1 MKVGRSHLWRYW
13 ATFTLLAIQLGL
25 AACAGTVP
33 GAATDPPTREAS
45 SPSGTT
51 TPVTDTA
58 NAPPQIRPARFEV
71 LSVEQGLSE
80 SVVNDILQDR
90 QGFLWFAT
98 GDGLNRYDGYEFIV
112 YRNDPAD
119 TDSLSHSHTTRIMED
134 RQGRLW
140 IGTYN
145 GGLNRFDPLTGR
157 ITRYRAEEKRQ
168 DTLTDNGITAL
179 LEDSQG
185 QIWVGTLQGGLSR
198 YDPQTERFQRFR
210 HQENDP
216 DSLLDDH
223 VYDMLETRTGDLWV
237 GTSAGLDHF
246 DREAGRFIH
255 LNYQDGDPGGL
266 SGKVSYRLFEDSQGR
281 LWVSSLDAGLDRF
294 EFQNGSITRVT
305 HFHPGTDDPKHLSG
319 TGVLAITED
328 RAGVLWVG
336 LRGRGLCRFDAIK
349 QDFICY
355 NNDPGKVNSLS
366 ANQVAS
372 LYEDRSGI
380 LWIGTYGGGVNKL
393 NPGYKP
399 FVNLGSDPQDPVS
412 LSGNMVFAIY
422 QDEQGIL
429 WVGEEGTGLDRID
442 LATGKVVNYRN
453 DPKDTTSLGGHNVH
467 HIYQDRAGVIWIGSN
482 AGLDRM
488 DPASGTFT
496 HYQHNSE
503 DPSSL
508 PGNDITGICEDG
520 SGNFWIGTR
529 MGFALLDRTTG
540 KVTRYQNRPGDLNS
554 LSNNSVSTLLADSHG
569 FLWIG
574 TVFSGLDRF
583 DPHTGNFLHIP
594 GNPNDLQA
602 LSDPYVISIFEDS
615 AGTIW
620 VGTTAGL
627 NRLDWQPQI
636 NKAVIRQYRV
646 KDGLP
651 NDFIYAIEE
660 DTSVT
665 PSHLWV
671 STNKGLARLDQKTG
685 LFKNFVAKDGL
696 QSSEFNMGASFKS
709 SSGEIFFGGIEGIT
723 RFYPQQIRENP
734 YIPPV
739 VLTSL
744 TQHGEAL
751 NPQISHAEEI
761 TLRWPDNYFD
771 FEFSALNYTRPEDNQ
786 YAYRLDGLDNAW
798 NMIGVKRGGRYTNLS
813 GGTYT
818 LRLKG
823 SNNDGLW
830 NETGAAIRV
839 RVIPPFWATWWFRGA
854 FALLVAGVVASGVR
868 MRIRGVVSRNRHL
881 EKLVSAR
888 TAEIQKLSEQTKELA
903 IIEERNR
910 LARDLH
916 DSAKQKAFAA
926 LAQLGAANG
935 LLRADLPRANT
946 ALREAETLVY
956 EVIEELTF
964 LIQEMYPVELKEKG
978 LPTVLREYIF
988 EWESRCEI
996 GVTFELINTYPL
1008 SLKVEQALY
1017 RIVQEALAN
1026 VARHSCATRVD
1037 IMLEYLSGQVN
1048 LTIADNGQGFDM
1060 SRRPSGVGLRSMQER
1075 IYMIGGKLMI
1085 ESSPGQGTRVIASA
1099 PTVQDVARE
1108 TRPVSQ
1114 AEGKA

>member
-1 MKVGRSHLWRYW
+1 
-13 ATFTLLAIQLGL
+13 
-25 AACAGTVP
+25 
-33 GAATDPPTREAS
+33 
-45 SPSGTT
+45 
-51 TPVTDTA
+51 
-58 NAPPQIRPARFEV
+58 
-71 LSVEQGLSE
+71 
-80 SVVNDILQDR
+80 
-90 QGFLWFAT
+90 
-98 GDGLNRYDGYEFIV
+98 
-112 YRNDPAD
+112 
-119 TDSLSHSHTTRIMED
+119 
-134 RQGRLW
+134 
-140 IGTYN
+140 
-145 GGLNRFDPLTGR
+145 
-157 ITRYRAEEKRQ
+157 
-168 DTLTDNGITAL
+168 
-179 LEDSQG
+179 
-185 QIWVGTLQGGLSR
+185 
-198 YDPQTERFQRFR
+198 
-210 HQENDP
+210 
-216 DSLLDDH
+216 
-223 VYDMLETRTGDLWV
+223 VYDLLETRNGDLWV
-237 GTSAGLDHF
+237 GTSAGLDLF
-246 DREAGRFIH
+246 DRADGRFIH
-255 LNYQDGDPGGL
+255 FPYQDGDPGGL
-266 SGKVSYRLFEDSQGR
+266 SGKVAYRLFEDSQGR
-281 LWVSSLDAGLDRF
+281 IWVSSLDAGLDRF
-294 EFQNGSITRVT
+294 EFQNGSITHVA
-305 HFHPGTDDPKHLSG
+305 HFHPGTDDPQNLSG

-336 LRGRGLCRFDAIK
+336 LRGRGLCRFDAVE
-349 QDFICY
+349 QDFVCY
-355 NNDPGKVNSLS
+355 NNDPGKANSLS
-366 ANQVAS
+366 AGQVTS

-380 LWIGTYGGGVNKL
+380 LWVGTYGGGANKL
-393 NPGYKP
+393 DPGYKP
-399 FVNLGSDPQDPVS
+399 FVNIENNPQDPVS

-422 QDEQGIL
+422 QDAQGIL
-429 WVGEEGTGLDRID
+429 WVGEDGTGLDRID
-442 LATGKVVNYRN
+442 LATGMVANYRN
-453 DPKDTTSLGGHNVH
+453 DPRDPTSLAGHNVH
-467 HIYQDRAGVIWIGSN
+467 YIYQDRVGVLWIGSN

-488 DPASGTFT
+488 DPSTGTFM
-496 HYQHNSE
+496 HYQHNPE
-503 DPSSL
+503 DPTSL
-508 PGNDITGICEDG
+508 PGNDITGICEDR
-520 SGNFWIGTR
+520 SGKFWIGTR
-529 MGFALLDRTTG
+529 MGFALLDRATG
-540 KVTRYQNRPGDLNS
+540 RVTRYQNKPGDLNS
-554 LSNNSVSTLLADSHG
+554 LSNNSVSTLLADSRG
-569 FLWIG
+569 YLWVG
-574 TVFSGLDRF
+574 TVFSGMDRF
-583 DPHTGNFLHIP
+583 DPRTGNFLHIP

-602 LSDPYVISIFEDS
+602 LSDPYVMSIFEDS

-636 NKAVIRQYRV
+636 DKAVIRQYRV

-660 DTSVT
+660 DTSAK

-685 LFKNFVAKDGL
+685 QFKNFVAKDGL

-709 SSGEIFFGGIEGIT
+709 SSGEMFFGGIQGIT
-723 RFYPQQIRENP
+723 HFYPQQIRENP

-744 TQHGEAL
+744 TQHGEPL
-751 NPQISHAEEI
+751 NAQISRAEEI
-761 TLRWPDNYFD
+761 SLRWPDNYFD

-786 YAYRLDGLDNAW
+786 YAYRLDGLDSAW
-798 NMIGVKRGGRYTNLS
+798 NIIGTKRSGRYTNLS

-830 NETGAAIRV
+830 NEAGAAIRV

-854 FALLVAGVVASGVR
+854 FAMLVAGAVAGGVR
-868 MRIRGVVSRNRHL
+868 LRIRGVVSRNQDL

-888 TAEIQKLSEQTKELA
+888 TVEIQKLSEQTKELA

-935 LLRADLPRANT
+935 LLRADLPRANS

-996 GVTFELINTYPL
+996 QVTFDLINTYPL

-1026 VARHSCATRVD
+1026 IARHSRATRVD
-1037 IMLEYLSGQVN
+1037 IMLEYLPGQVN

-1060 SRRPSGVGLRSMQER
+1060 SHRPSGVGLRSMQER
-1075 IYMIGGKLMI
+1075 IYMVGGKLMI
-1085 ESSPGQGTRVIASA
+1085 ESLPGQGTRVVASA
-1099 PTVQDVARE
+1099 PTAQNVARE
-1108 TRPVSQ
+1108 TQPMDRIGEKP
-1114 AEGKA
+1114 